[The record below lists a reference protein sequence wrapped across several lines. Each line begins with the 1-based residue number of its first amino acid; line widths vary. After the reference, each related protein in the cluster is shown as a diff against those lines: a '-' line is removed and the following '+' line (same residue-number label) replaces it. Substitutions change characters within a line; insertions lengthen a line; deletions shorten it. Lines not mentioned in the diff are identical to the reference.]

1 MHVLVSNGNVENYP
15 YTIGNLR
22 RDNPNTSFP
31 KKPSD
36 ALLEDFGMFRVT
48 PVTRPAYDHTK
59 NIAEGTP
66 VLTGGVWTQ
75 VWNVTDASAEE
86 IAERVANEAVSVR
99 AERDQL
105 LANTDWTVLQD
116 SPLTDAQ
123 TADWVIYRQALRDI
137 TAHANFPFLQDSDWP
152 TKP

>member
-1 MHVLVSNGNVENYP
+1 MHVLVNNGNVENYP

-36 ALLEDFGMFRVT
+36 ALLEDFGMFRVAK
-48 PVTRPAYDHTK
+48 VDRPAYDHTK
-59 NIAEGTP
+59 NIVEGTP

-86 IAERVANEAVSVR
+86 ITERTANEGIVVR
-99 AERDQL
+99 AKRDQL
-105 LANTDWTVLQD
+105 LADTDYLALSDNT
-116 SPLTDAQ
+116 LTTEMA
-123 TADWVIYRQALRDI
+123 TYRQALRDI
-137 TAHANFPFLQDSDWP
+137 TDHANFPYLEDADWP
-152 TKP
+152 VKPA